1 MIFGLRGEFPVTNIL
16 LQVEYIRN
24 RRLVD
29 QNFFREHAA
38 FKVSAVLTII
48 DEVLINT
55 TLELNLL

>member
-16 LQVEYIRN
+16 LQVECH
-24 RRLVD
+24 RRLVV
-29 QNFFREHAA
+29 QHFFREHAA